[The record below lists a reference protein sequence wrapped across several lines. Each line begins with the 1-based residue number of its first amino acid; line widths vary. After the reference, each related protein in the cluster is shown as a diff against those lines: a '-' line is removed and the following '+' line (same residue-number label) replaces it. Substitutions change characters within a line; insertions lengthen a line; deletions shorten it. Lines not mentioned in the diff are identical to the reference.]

1 MAKRTKGRDP
11 KKERFWRQVIGRQA
25 KSGQSIRGFCL
36 KRGVSEA
43 SFHFWRKEL
52 AKRDGESRRSR
63 SGSPRHPTAKTSR
76 PSRQSPSSGSRQAT
90 FVPVRVASSSE
101 LHASTATIEIALPSG
116 YLVRVG
122 SSVDSEALSKVISAL
137 EARQC

>member
-11 KKERFWRQVIGRQA
+11 KKERFWRQIIGHQA

-52 AKRDGESRRSR
+52 ARRDGESRRSR
-63 SGSPRHPTAKTSR
+63 SSPRQRP
-76 PSRQSPSSGSRQAT
+76 PSRASGNGRKLSSPGSRQAP
-90 FVPVRVASSSE
+90 FVPVRVAPPEES
-101 LHASTATIEIALPSG
+101 HACSGAIEIVLPSG
-116 YLVRVG
+116 HLVRVG
-122 SSVDSEALSKVISAL
+122 PSVDSEALSKVISAL
-137 EARQC
+137 EARPC